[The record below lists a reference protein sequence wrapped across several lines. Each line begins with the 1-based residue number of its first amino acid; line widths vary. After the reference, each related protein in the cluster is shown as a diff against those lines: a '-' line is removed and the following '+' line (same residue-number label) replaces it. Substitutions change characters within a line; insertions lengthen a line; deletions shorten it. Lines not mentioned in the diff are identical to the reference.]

1 MSEATAAPDVVARL
15 QAEIQRAQAR
25 NIKGWNYLVSAG
37 PQRGVTPKDV
47 VLNRGT
53 LSLYHYRA
61 QVSEVYRTPVL
72 FVMATTNR
80 AFIFDLAPG
89 QSFVEFLLQRGYD
102 VYVIDWNPPR
112 EDEKRLGF
120 EDYILDF
127 IPACVAEVQARSGE
141 DQVSVV
147 GYCMGGVLALMYA
160 ALHGEGQVRNLTC
173 FTTPFNWS
181 NFGLFNRWADP
192 RHFDV
197 DTILDTFGNMPADLI
212 SASFDMLRP
221 VSKAV
226 SQVQLWDNMWND
238 EFVKSYRAF
247 DRWGAETLPLA
258 GEYFRQTVKE
268 LMFGNKLYTGELEI
282 GGRRV
287 DVGAI
292 TASFLHVVAEHDHI
306 VPIEASRELVE
317 RVGSADKEQIV
328 LKGGHVSLIA
338 GLNAVRRLWPRLDA
352 WLAPRSA

>member
-1 MSEATAAPDVVARL
+1 MSGAPDLLERL
-15 QAEIQRAQAR
+15 QVEVERARER
-25 NIKGWNYLVSAG
+25 NIKGWNYLVSSG
-37 PQRGVTPKDV
+37 PPRGVTPKDV

-53 LSLYHYRA
+53 LSLYHYRP
-61 QVSEVYRTPVL
+61 QVSEVYRTPIL

-80 AFIFDLAPG
+80 GYIFDLAPG
-89 QSFVEFLLQRGYD
+89 QSFVEFLLKRGYD

-112 EDEKRLGF
+112 DDECRLRF
-120 EDYILDF
+120 EDYVLDF
-127 IPACVAEVQARSGE
+127 IPSCVAEVQERSGE
-141 DQVSVV
+141 REVSLV
-147 GYCMGGVLALMYA
+147 GYCMGGVLALIHA
-160 ALHGEGQVRNLTC
+160 ALHADGPVRNLAC
-173 FTTPFNWS
+173 FTTPFDWS
-181 NFGLFNRWADP
+181 KYGLFNRWADP

-197 DTILDTFGNMPADLI
+197 DTIVDTFGNLPADLI
-212 SASFDMLRP
+212 STSFEMLRP

-226 SQVQLWDNMWND
+226 GQVQVWDNMWND

-258 GEYFRQTVKE
+258 GEYFRQIVKE
-268 LMFGNKLYTGELEI
+268 LFFANKLYTGELEI

-292 TASFLHVVAEHDHI
+292 KVPFLHAIAEHDHI
-306 VPIEASRELVE
+306 APFEATRELIE
-317 RVGSADKEQIV
+317 RVGSTDKEQLV

-338 GLNAVRRLWPRLDA
+338 GPNAVRRLWPRLDA